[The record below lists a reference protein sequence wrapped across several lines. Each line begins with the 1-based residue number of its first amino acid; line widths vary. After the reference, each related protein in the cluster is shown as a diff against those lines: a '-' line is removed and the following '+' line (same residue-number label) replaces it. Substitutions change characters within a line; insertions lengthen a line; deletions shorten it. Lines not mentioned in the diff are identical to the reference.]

1 MFKIDLSS
9 PWVVAGVAVCV
20 GAPLIL
26 LLRAC
31 DRTRA
36 GKEAEEAT
44 DVEEHEAHFLFILGA
59 IFCLGF
65 SFMVDDAP
73 GDRPWHAA
81 RPAVG
86 GVCAGLAMAAVYR
99 LLVRWPRVGRVDR
112 MELLAKTL
120 LVALAAFL
128 ILK

>member
-1 MFKIDLSS
+1 MSKIDLSS
-9 PWVVAGVAVCV
+9 PWVVA
-20 GAPLIL
+20 
-26 LLRAC
+26 
-31 DRTRA
+31 
-36 GKEAEEAT
+36 
-44 DVEEHEAHFLFILGA
+44 
-59 IFCLGF
+59 
-65 SFMVDDAP
+65 
-73 GDRPWHAA
+73 AA